1 MENEKKDDEK
11 RSYVVVTGINYKTA
25 KGEKRANPGD
35 KVSDIPSRSVRWL
48 VEAGAIKEMK

>member
-35 KVSDIPSRSVRWL
+35 KVNDIPSRSVRWL